1 MKKTTRIAA
10 LAMVAAVM
18 AGTLAGCGGGGS
30 STAGGDGATTTKAA
44 DSAAGGTA
52 DGAAKDD
59 KSPITIRMSAP
70 SSYEFDP
77 ATDAVAKKI
86 VDDFGITFENVG
98 YEGDVEKMMLDGQS
112 GQLADIVYTEPLYD
126 LYSFTTFIDQ
136 GFFRSIPEDMLADF
150 PNVKKVIEESA
161 VCQAIKEQYGEYY
174 IIPKPDS
181 KDPTVYIGERKGI
194 FYRKDWLKKV
204 GIEKEPTTYEELY
217 EMTKAFTT
225 KDPDG
230 NGKNDT
236 YGMTSDGFGNFRY
249 FMSNLGHSNLNW
261 VKGPDGT
268 WTHGALLEDNIYA
281 LEWFRKMYAEGYLD
295 PEIGS
300 TKYEQAMQKFASQQ
314 FGAVNRNADADWIK
328 TVIVDQ
334 FYAATQATIENPFDA
349 VGVIPALAKDANS
362 PVMMEKYIDTMC
374 ATQIA
379 ATCTDDTLRRYLTYH
394 EYLLSDE
401 GNLFQLGLEN
411 VDWKRDGEKIVM
423 IPGDDGLMPKVGT
436 KYKSMPVAN
445 MQSWGFDLRSNPN
458 IETFTIYNDEI
469 KAMDADLRAKR
480 NDNVVESDMRVKM
493 LSEQSLLDANMFKFS
508 VEYSNIVTG
517 TEPVD
522 KMFKDMVDRAMASG
536 FTQAI
541 EDVNKIATEK
551 GW

>member
-1 MKKTTRIAA
+1 MKKTFRIAA
-10 LAMVAAVM
+10 LAMVAAMM
-18 AGTLAGCGGGGS
+18 AGTLAGCGGGEN
-30 STAGGDGATTTKAA
+30 STASGTGSKPA
-44 DSAAGGTA
+44 DSAAGSSTPT
-52 DGAAKDD
+52 DD
-59 KSPITIRMSAP
+59 KAPITIRMSAA
-70 SSYEFDP
+70 SSFEFDP
-77 ATDAVAKKI
+77 ATDPLAKKV

-98 YEGDVEKMMLDGQS
+98 YEGDVEKMMLDAQS

-136 GFFRSIPEDMLADF
+136 GFFRSIPDEMLADF
-150 PNVKKVIEESA
+150 PAVKKVLDESA
-161 VCQAIKEQYGEYY
+161 VCQAIKDQYGAHY
-174 IIPKPDS
+174 ILPKPDS
-181 KDPTVYIGERKGI
+181 KDPTIYIGERKGI

-236 YGMTSDGFGNFRY
+236 YGLTSDGFGNFRY

-268 WTHGALLEDNIYA
+268 WTHGALLEDNVYA
-281 LEWFRKMYAEGYLD
+281 LEWFRKMYEEGYLD

-314 FGAVNRNADADWIK
+314 FGAVNRNADADWLK
-328 TVIVDQ
+328 NVIVDQ
-334 FYAATQATIENPFDA
+334 FYAATQDTIENPFDA
-349 VGVIPALAKDANS
+349 VGVIPALAKDTDS
-362 PVMMEKYIDTMC
+362 KVMMEKYIDTMC
-374 ATQIA
+374 ATQISS
-379 ATCTDDTLRRYLTYH
+379 TCTDEVLRRYLAYH
-394 EYLLSDE
+394 EFLLSDE

-423 IPGDDGLMPKVGT
+423 IPGDDGLMPQVAT
-436 KYKSMPVAN
+436 KYKAIPIAS

-458 IETFTIYNDEI
+458 IETFTIFNDEI
-469 KAMDADLRAKR
+469 KALDAELRAKR
-480 NDNVVESDMRVKM
+480 NENVVESDMRVKM